1 MAALVKQLH
10 RAAGAFSSRLDGPWS
25 SVVVPC
31 RCVTAG
37 RSATDKG
44 QVAYEGRTFNKLS
57 RLKSSS
63 RIRGA
68 VIADANELEAVDAFN
83 EESTTTAGHSI
94 FPAPFKASSKGSH
107 CDRNIRATMGDKDN
121 HGGLRRQGTSQFL
134 GVRQRHLAVCREE
147 IKSPAS
153 RFRMAAGREND
164 FRFRPRNE
172 TLRPH
177 LSYRRRIR
185 AARQTPVLCQNA
197 SDEISGHLSTL
208 PRMARKLDLIES
220 TLLARLVGRSR
231 LSIIRPSIRSG
242 FS

>member
-94 FPAPFKASSKGSH
+94 FPARFKASSKGSH
-107 CDRNIRATMGDKDN
+107 CDRNIRATMGDKDD

-134 GVRQRHLAVCREE
+134 GVRQRRLAVWREE

-153 RFRMAAGREND
+153 RAQLQPPQRRLPEKATSVLSPADAIRYSLSGSDFDQNPPLIREFTFQDGRAN
-164 FRFRPRNE
+164 P
-172 TLRPH
+172 
-177 LSYRRRIR
+177 
-185 AARQTPVLCQNA
+185 A
-197 SDEISGHLSTL
+197 
-208 PRMARKLDLIES
+208 
-220 TLLARLVGRSR
+220 
-231 LSIIRPSIRSG
+231 
-242 FS
+242 